1 MFKILVVED
10 EYYIRDLLCKNL
22 QHNGYDTICAKDGLD
37 AFEVISNNHIDLVV
51 TDIMMPHID
60 GITLSKKIR
69 QINQDIPIIMLTA
82 LDTFSDKEKGFSSGA
97 DDYMV
102 KPIDMQELILRVK
115 ALLRRYK
122 VVSENRFEH
131 KSIQLDFQTRTCIVD
146 NVSIELTTK
155 EFQLL
160 YKLTA
165 SPNQIFTREQL
176 MNEIWGFDSESYERT
191 VDTHIK
197 RLREKVISND
207 FEIITVRG
215 LGYKVVLK
223 WKN

>member
-223 WKN
+223 